1 MALEDRGSRARARLR
16 WAERNRALL
25 SRLNSEWRKR
35 DRERHPM
42 RYRCRRTIE
51 NAVSRGAIASPA
63 RCDRCRVGSVRLEA
77 HHPDYR
83 SPLRVL
89 WLCPDC
95 HHAEHAKKSSG
106 RIESKSKAKSLRFAR
121 VPLAPS

>member
-1 MALEDRGSRARARLR
+1 MALEDRGAKARARLR
-16 WAERNRALL
+16 WAERNRGLL
-25 SRLNSEWRKR
+25 SRLNGAWRSR
-35 DRERHPM
+35 DRELHPM

-51 NAVSRGAIASPA
+51 NAVSSGAIAPPV
-63 RCDRCRVGSVRLEA
+63 RCDRCSVCSFRLEA

-95 HHAEHAKKSSG
+95 HHGIHAKSKIRSG
-106 RIESKSKAKSLRFAR
+106 